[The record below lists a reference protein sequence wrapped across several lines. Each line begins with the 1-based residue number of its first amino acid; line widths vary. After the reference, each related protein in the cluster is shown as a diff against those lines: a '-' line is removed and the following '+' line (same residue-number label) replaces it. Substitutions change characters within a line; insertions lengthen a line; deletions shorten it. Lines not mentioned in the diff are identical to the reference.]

1 MLELDAIN
9 PSMAAR
15 LVQTLSRWRCYDP
28 ERQALM
34 REQLERIVAR
44 DGLSNDVYEIAS
56 RSLEG

>member
-1 MLELDAIN
+1 
-9 PSMAAR
+9 
-15 LVQTLSRWRCYDP
+15 VQTLSRWRRYDP
-28 ERQALM
+28 DRQALM